1 MSSGLARVGRA
12 SNREVVMRTPLLAVV
27 LVLGTEGCFTDPKTT
42 VIQPGLYGRPVMT
55 QTSQAPQA
63 AATKEVALRVA
74 TLGQKIVADNP
85 QIGLRPVFNC
95 IGVPQ
100 PTVFHR
106 LNKDQCEIF
115 ISEGLVKQCQ
125 TDGQLAAVL
134 CQELGK
140 VGSERTALA
149 TAALRLPERD
159 PPMDLHIGSEI
170 GGSFGPSD
178 GTNRAELARLDDMR
192 KKRSLPPSPPPAPE
206 VLARAYLTR
215 AGFAADDLQ
224 AVAPLLR
231 AAEGNT
237 AFEKQMNARP

>member
-1 MSSGLARVGRA
+1 
-12 SNREVVMRTPLLAVV
+12 MRTRFLAVAV
-27 LVLGTEGCFTDPKTT
+27 ALGMAGCFSDPKTT
-42 VIQPGLYGRPVMT
+42 LIQPGLYGRPVTT
-55 QTSQAPQA
+55 QTAQVPQA
-63 AATKEVALRVA
+63 TATKEVALRVA
-74 TLGQKIVADNP
+74 NLGQKIVADNP
-85 QIGLRPVFNC
+85 QIGLRPVFSC
-95 IGVPQ
+95 IGAAQ

-149 TAALRLPERD
+149 SAALRLPERD
-159 PPMDLHIGSEI
+159 PPPNLHIGSEI

-178 GTNRAELARLDDMR
+178 GTNRAELARLDEMR
-192 KKRSLPPSPPPAPE
+192 KQRSLPPPPPPAPE

-215 AGFAADDLQ
+215 AGFAAEDLQ

-237 AFEKQMNARP
+237 IFEKQLNARP